1 MIKTFK
7 YEIGKGNIIHSEK
20 SDEELIDEFEIIEY
34 VADKSRLTEGLT
46 NLIFDEFFSVKL
58 KDILASF
65 LKNLSKENNPKIYLK
80 FANSLLRDIRKCIEI
95 MISRCDLDEM
105 LVDLYEDGLKEYFK
119 SCVLD
124 VG

>member
-1 MIKTFK
+1 M
-7 YEIGKGNIIHSEK
+7 GKGNIIHSEK
-20 SDEELIDEFEIIEY
+20 SDEELVGEYEIIEY
-34 VADKSRLTEGLT
+34 VADKGRLTEGLT

-58 KDILASF
+58 KDVLASF
-65 LKNLSKENNPKIYLK
+65 LKNLSKENNSKIYLK

-95 MISRCDLDEM
+95 MVSSCDLDEV